1 MDRIFNFI
9 SMLIGSVGGVLIY
22 IFGGIDVI
30 MKTLLILIVLDYITG
45 VLKAIYE
52 KKLNSQIGFRGIIKK
67 TIIMI
72 VVAAAVAIQNVID
85 MPLREI
91 IITFFICNEAISL
104 LENAGSV
111 IPIPVRIKN
120 MLERLRDD
128 NISKLDE

>member
-1 MDRIFNFI
+1 MDKVFNFV

-45 VLKAIYE
+45 VLKAVYE

-67 TIIMI
+67 TILMM

-85 MPLREI
+85 MPVREI

-104 LENAGSV
+104 LENAGAV
-111 IPIPVRIKN
+111 IPIPGRIKN

>member
-1 MDRIFNFI
+1 MDKVFNFV

-45 VLKAIYE
+45 VLKAVYE

-85 MPLREI
+85 MPVREI

-104 LENAGSV
+104 LENAGAV
-111 IPIPVRIKN
+111 IPIPGRIKN

>member
-1 MDRIFNFI
+1 MDKVFNFL

-45 VLKAIYE
+45 VLKAVYE

-67 TIIMI
+67 TILMM

-85 MPLREI
+85 MPVREI

-104 LENAGSV
+104 LENAGAV
-111 IPIPVRIKN
+111 IPIPGRIKN
-120 MLERLRDD
+120 MLEKLRDD

>member
-1 MDRIFNFI
+1 MDKVFNFV

-45 VLKAIYE
+45 VLKAVYE

-67 TIIMI
+67 TILMT

-85 MPLREI
+85 MPVREI

-104 LENAGSV
+104 LENAGAV
-111 IPIPVRIKN
+111 IPIPGRIKN

>member
-1 MDRIFNFI
+1 MDKVFNFV
-9 SMLIGSVGGVLIY
+9 SMLIGSVGGVLVY

-45 VLKAIYE
+45 VLKAVYE

-67 TIIMI
+67 TILMT

-85 MPLREI
+85 MPVREI

-104 LENAGSV
+104 LENAGAV
-111 IPIPVRIKN
+111 IPIPGRIKN